1 MLLVNLA
8 NLNQERSKFDNWVL
22 LGGKKKRKK
31 KKKDTRSSWYWNNN
45 NKTSLIYTLL
55 TDTK

>member
-22 LGGKKKRKK
+22 LGGKKKKK
-31 KKKDTRSSWYWNNN
+31 KEKERHSEQ
-45 NKTSLIYTLL
+45 LVLE
-55 TDTK
+55 